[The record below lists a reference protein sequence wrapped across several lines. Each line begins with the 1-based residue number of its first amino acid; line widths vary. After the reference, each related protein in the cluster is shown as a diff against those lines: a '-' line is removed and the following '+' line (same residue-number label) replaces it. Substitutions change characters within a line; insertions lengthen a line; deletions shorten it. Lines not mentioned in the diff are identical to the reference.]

1 VTRLARLLLVAA
13 VPAAATLAVS
23 LPTYGMR
30 NPGGSGVA
38 PCRSAS
44 LARTTSTDK
53 TSYTRGTTVRI
64 STSVVNASRRTCA
77 VDIHACVSAT
87 VTNSAGNIVWSAVPF
102 NALCAQYIVRQTLA
116 PGQAVTRSWTWD
128 QHVCTLIGR
137 CPGPQVAAGRYVA
150 QGHWG
155 GGIGDARPT
164 AFTIKP

>member
-1 VTRLARLLLVAA
+1 VNRLARLVLVAA

-30 NPGGSGVA
+30 NPGGSGV
-38 PCRSAS
+38 PTCRSAA

-53 TSYTRGTTVRI
+53 TSYTRGAPVRI

-77 VDIHACVSAT
+77 VDIRACVSAT
-87 VTNSAGNIVWSAVPF
+87 VTNSAGTIVWSAVPF
-102 NALCAQYIVRQTLA
+102 NAACAQYIIRQNLG
-116 PGQAVTRSWTWD
+116 PGQGVTRSWTWD

-155 GGIGDARPT
+155 GRIGDPRPT